1 MGHSNPYIN
10 EAIKNQVDS
19 DLTFAYQYNTDVRN
33 EFVEKLLEISP
44 SHFDKVV
51 LLNSVVRLLMLPT
64 V

>member
-1 MGHSNPYIN
+1 MSM
-10 EAIKNQVDS
+10 KNQIDS
-19 DLTFAYQYNTDVRN
+19 DLTFAYQYNTDIRN

-51 LLNSVVRLLMLPT
+51 LLNSVVRLLMLLT